1 MINLHPIF
9 VVNCHG
15 CGRRSAMGFR
25 LLLYS
30 ILMLHQL
37 MVMSVSSSTC
47 QSFLKA
53 PDCAVGTSSGE
64 QMECSWCIRES
75 DSGQRDMEG
84 NVKEVG
90 KCVSVGER
98 PVYEASNYTCT
109 IFNEEVLAEAGTC
122 RHGKGC
128 TQGYTCSSS
137 VIAPTT
143 VKSTQ
148 VFIVGKQCVNRQM
161 KCNNIASTIFKKYC
175 KWGKNETQCIGVH

>member
-1 MINLHPIF
+1 
-9 VVNCHG
+9 
-15 CGRRSAMGFR
+15 
-25 LLLYS
+25 
-30 ILMLHQL
+30 
-37 MVMSVSSSTC
+37 MVMGVSSSTC

-64 QMECSWCIRES
+64 QMECFGIRES
-75 DSGQRDMEG
+75 DSSQRDMEG
-84 NVKEVG
+84 NIKEVG
-90 KCVSVGER
+90 CVSVGER
-98 PVYEASNYTCT
+98 SVYEASNYTCT

-148 VFIVGKQCVNRQM
+148 VFIVGKQCVNRQRSA
-161 KCNNIASTIFKKYC
+161 IILHRLF
-175 KWGKNETQCIGVH
+175 